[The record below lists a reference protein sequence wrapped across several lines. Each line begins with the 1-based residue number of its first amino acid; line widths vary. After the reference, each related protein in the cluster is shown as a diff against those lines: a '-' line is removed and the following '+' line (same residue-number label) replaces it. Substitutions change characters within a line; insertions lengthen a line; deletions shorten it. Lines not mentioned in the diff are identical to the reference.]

1 MQIEC
6 ISGGPLP
13 TNCYLLTDEE
23 TGKTAVIDPGFYNSQ
38 LGKAVQKHQ
47 VVMILLTHG
56 HFDHI
61 TGVKKLA
68 VETGAKIYMD
78 AADSDFPMKP
88 ELNLSSAMGLD
99 AIEPF
104 VPDVQLHDGS
114 TIQLGSLQIKVMHT
128 PGHTRGGCCY
138 LVGETLFSGD
148 TLMCG
153 TVGRTDLPTGSYE
166 EIRKSVQRLRDLPG
180 EWRVLPGHEFETK
193 LSWERSNNPYMEAE

>member
-38 LGKAVQKHQ
+38 LEKAVQKHQ

-104 VPDVQLHDGS
+104 VPHVQLHDGS
-114 TIQLGSLQIKVMHT
+114 TIELGSLQIKVMHT

>member
-38 LGKAVQKHQ
+38 LEKAVQKHQ

-138 LVGETLFSGD
+138 LVGDTLFSGD

>member
-38 LGKAVQKHQ
+38 MEKAVQKHQ

-114 TIQLGSLQIKVMHT
+114 TIELGSLQIKVMHT

>member
-23 TGKTAVIDPGFYNSQ
+23 TGKTAMIDPGFYNSQ
-38 LGKAVQKHQ
+38 LEKAVQKHQ

-138 LVGETLFSGD
+138 LVGDTLFSGD

>member
-38 LGKAVQKHQ
+38 LEKAVQKHQ

-114 TIQLGSLQIKVMHT
+114 TIELGSLQIKVLHT

>member
-38 LGKAVQKHQ
+38 LEKAVQKHQ

>member
-23 TGKTAVIDPGFYNSQ
+23 TGKTAMIDPGFYNSQ
-38 LGKAVQKHQ
+38 LEKAVQKHQ

-114 TIQLGSLQIKVMHT
+114 TIELGSLQIKVMHT

-138 LVGETLFSGD
+138 LVGDTLFSGD

>member
-38 LGKAVQKHQ
+38 LEKAVQKHQ

-114 TIQLGSLQIKVMHT
+114 TIQLGGLQIKVLHT

-138 LVGETLFSGD
+138 LVGDTLFSGD

>member
-23 TGKTAVIDPGFYNSQ
+23 TGKTAMIDPGFYNSQ
-38 LGKAVQKHQ
+38 LEKAVQKHQ

-114 TIQLGSLQIKVMHT
+114 TIELGSLQIKVMHT

-138 LVGETLFSGD
+138 LVGEMLFSGD

>member
-38 LGKAVQKHQ
+38 MEKAVQKHQ
-47 VVMILLTHG
+47 VVMILLSHG

-114 TIQLGSLQIKVMHT
+114 TIELGSLQIKVMHT

>member
-38 LGKAVQKHQ
+38 MEKAVQKHQ

-114 TIQLGSLQIKVMHT
+114 TIELGSLQIKVMHT

-138 LVGETLFSGD
+138 LVGDTLFSGD

>member
-114 TIQLGSLQIKVMHT
+114 TIELGSLQIKVMHT

-138 LVGETLFSGD
+138 LVGDTLFSGD

>member
-38 LGKAVQKHQ
+38 LEKAVQKHQ

-114 TIQLGSLQIKVMHT
+114 TIELGSLQIKVMHT

>member
-23 TGKTAVIDPGFYNSQ
+23 TGKTAIIDPGFYNSQ

>member
-1 MQIEC
+1 MQIKC

-38 LGKAVQKHQ
+38 LEKAVQKHQ

-68 VETGAKIYMD
+68 VETSAKIYMD

-114 TIQLGSLQIKVMHT
+114 TIQMGSLQIKVLHT

-138 LVGETLFSGD
+138 IVGDTLFSGD

>member
-38 LGKAVQKHQ
+38 LEKAVQKHQ

-114 TIQLGSLQIKVMHT
+114 TIELGSLQIKVMHT

-138 LVGETLFSGD
+138 LVGDTLFSGD

>member
-13 TNCYLLTDEE
+13 TNCYLLTDEQ

-38 LGKAVQKHQ
+38 LEKAVQKHQ

-114 TIQLGSLQIKVMHT
+114 TIELGSLQIKVMHT

-138 LVGETLFSGD
+138 LVGDTLFSGD

-180 EWRVLPGHEFETK
+180 EWRVRPGHEFETK

>member
-23 TGKTAVIDPGFYNSQ
+23 TGKTAMIDPGFYNSQ
-38 LGKAVQKHQ
+38 LEKAVQKHQ

-114 TIQLGSLQIKVMHT
+114 TIELGSLQIKVMHT